1 MQYEPDTTSLLTYNW
16 WRYKFSA
23 WVNLKIF
30 YYKKRPYDFI
40 HYNTVAYAIN
50 RRAEI
55 LQKQIEAEEL
65 KANTEEQTTDMRLI
79 EEEEEDGMQES
90 KKSSTIKKYK

>member
-1 MQYEPDTTSLLTYNW
+1 VD
-16 WRYKFSA
+16 
-23 WVNLKIF
+23 LKIF

-40 HYNTVAYAIN
+40 HYNAVAYAIN

-65 KANTEEQTTDMRLI
+65 KANTEE
-79 EEEEEDGMQES
+79 
-90 KKSSTIKKYK
+90 